1 MQTTLILAIA
11 TTALIGPGAGISLDQ
26 SIKQL
31 PARHRIGIAAYSAY
45 SRAGDQGNGLFL
57 YPPIGIGT
65 VLLAIAAAVSG
76 HLSELPAALQAPL
89 DISGVL
95 AILHSLTTAGAAP
108 INFSQRKYALTDE
121 LNLARVLDRFERWH
135 NVRAVLQVLNFG
147 ASLWAT
153 VVLAGSP

>member
-11 TTALIGPGAGISLDQ
+11 TTALIGPGAGMSLDQ

-76 HLSELPAALQAPL
+76 HLSELPASLQAPL

-121 LNLARVLDRFERWH
+121 SNLARVLDRFERWH

>member
-1 MQTTLILAIA
+1 MQVTLILAIA
-11 TTALIGPGAGISLDQ
+11 TTALIGPGAGMSLDQ

-65 VLLAIAAAVSG
+65 LLLAIAAAVSG
-76 HLSELPAALQAPL
+76 HLCRLPGALQVPL
-89 DISGVL
+89 DISALL
-95 AILHSLTTAGAAP
+95 AILHSLVTARAAP
-108 INFSQRKYALTDE
+108 INFSQRKYEPTDE
-121 LNLARVLDRFERWH
+121 ANLARVLDRFESWH
-135 NVRAVLQVLNFG
+135 NLRAVLQVLNFA

-153 VVLAGSP
+153 VSLAGIR

>member
-11 TTALIGPGAGISLDQ
+11 TTAVIGPGAGMSLDQ

-31 PARHRIGIAAYSAY
+31 PARRRIGVSAYSAY

-65 VLLAIAAAVSG
+65 LVLAIAAAVSG
-76 HLSELPAALQAPL
+76 HLSGLPSPLQIPL

-95 AILHSLTTAGAAP
+95 AVLHSLVTARAAP
-108 INFSQRKYALTDE
+108 INFNQRKYRLTDE
-121 LNLARVLDRFERWH
+121 VNLANVLNQFERWH
-135 NVRAVLQVLNFG
+135 NLRAALQVLNFG

-153 VVLAGSP
+153 VALAGSL